1 MTQVQ
6 LDADGTLSL
15 AGEVNISN
23 AASIHAELAAILE
36 HAPDELV
43 IDMSQVTELDTAG
56 LQLLLSLRLT
66 VENTRVHSCPAHLR
80 DFIEH
85 VGLTRVLT

>member
-6 LDADGTLSL
+6 LDKGGNLTLV
-15 AGEVNISN
+15 GELNISN
-23 AASIHAELAAILE
+23 ATSIHAELTAILE
-36 HAPDELV
+36 HAPDQLV

-66 VENTRVHSCPAHLR
+66 VENTRVHSCPAHVR

-85 VGLTRVLT
+85 VGLTRALT

>member
-6 LDADGTLSL
+6 LNEAGTLTL

-23 AASIHAELAAILE
+23 AASIHAELITILA
-36 HAPDELV
+36 HAPDQLL
-43 IDMSQVTELDTAG
+43 IDLSQVTELDAAG

-66 VENTRVHSCPAHLR
+66 VENSRVHSCPPHLR
-80 DFIEH
+80 NFIER

>member
-6 LDADGTLSL
+6 LDKGGNLTLV
-15 AGEVNISN
+15 GELNIAN
-23 AASIHAELAAILE
+23 ATSIHTELTALLE
-36 HAPDELV
+36 HAPAELV

-66 VENTRVHSCPAHLR
+66 VENTRVHSCPTHIR
-80 DFIEH
+80 DFIER

>member
-6 LDADGTLSL
+6 LDNAGTLTL
-15 AGEVNISN
+15 TGEVNISN
-23 AASIHAELAAILE
+23 ATSIHAELTALLE

-66 VENTRVHSCPAHLR
+66 VENTRVHSCPVHLR
-80 DFIEH
+80 DFIER